1 MPTFCWPDSM
11 RPLLLLLLALP
22 VARAADPL
30 PGHSSHGEAFNEG
43 PRQAAVLIE
52 GTGEVDFPVQT
63 SKPMAQRF
71 FDQGIGQ
78 LHGFWF
84 YEAERSFRQAAALD
98 KDCAMAFWG
107 MAMANVNNETR
118 ARQFTSK
125 AVALKDK
132 ACDSDR
138 AWIRVLE
145 NFYLKKDDKRD
156 KKQRELDFIRDLEE
170 IVQARPGD
178 VEAKAFLVWKI
189 WHAKKEAPISSPQA
203 VDALLDQ
210 IFALAPNHP
219 AHHYRIHLWDDRKPE
234 RALKSAALCGQ
245 AAPAIAHMWHMPGH
259 TYSKVKR
266 FDDAVW
272 QQEAST
278 RVDHA
283 YMRREFVLPDQIHNY
298 AHNEEWLV
306 RNYNEL
312 GRAADALALAR
323 SLIANPRHPK
333 YNTLDKSGS
342 SASYGRRRLLETLEK
357 WQLWS
362 ELRATAADFL
372 EPATQAEVE
381 VPRLRALG
389 LAAFHLD
396 DAAGLGRAI
405 ADLEKFERAQAAKPV
420 AKQKGENKPA
430 AKPAAKVA
438 TPPAPSAKT
447 PVAGA
452 GQATAPAAAKSEPAK
467 PAAKATGAP
476 PVVADKAKAAEPKKP
491 DAKKPEPSAAAK
503 ALVELR
509 VLRAVHGKQE
519 DAAKQLEAAKDL
531 PKDLA
536 ARLWLRLGDK
546 AKAAT
551 AASGF
556 GSDLFGQATKADL
569 LQAAGR
575 MDEARKAFDE
585 ARKLAFAMDRD
596 LPAAKRLAELADTF
610 GVKGDWRLPAP
621 KRDDSGVR
629 PPLDSLGPIH
639 WSPPQAPD
647 WQALTLE
654 GKAFSSRE
662 LAGRNHLLIFYL
674 GSACTH
680 CMEQVNAFAKVA
692 PEFEKAGLS
701 ITAVTS
707 EPMSLAGRLVEQMS
721 DKKLPPFPV
730 LCDPSREAFKAFRAH
745 DDFEEEP
752 LHAAALVDAKGRLRW
767 LDVSWEPFTDTK
779 FLLAEAR
786 RLLALKAD

>member
-1 MPTFCWPDSM
+1 M

-63 SKPMAQRF
+63 TKPMAQRF
-71 FDQGIGQ
+71 FNQGIGQ

-98 KDCAMAFWG
+98 KNCAMAFWG

-118 ARQFTSK
+118 AKQFTSK

-170 IVQARPGD
+170 IVQTRPQD

-189 WHAKKEAPISSPQA
+189 WHAKKDAPISSPQA

-210 IFALAPNHP
+210 IFAVAPNHP

-312 GRAADALALAR
+312 GCAADAIALAR
-323 SLIANPRHPK
+323 SLVANPRHPK
-333 YNTLDKSGS
+333 YNTLDKSSS

-357 WQLWS
+357 WQLWP
-362 ELRATAADFL
+362 ELRATAANFL
-372 EPATQAEVE
+372 EPATLAEVE

-389 LAAFHLD
+389 LAAFRLD
-396 DAAGLGRAI
+396 DASGLDRAI
-405 ADLEKFERAQAAKPV
+405 ADLEKFDRAQAAKAV
-420 AKQKGENKPA
+420 ADKKAQ
-430 AKPAAKVA
+430 
-438 TPPAPSAKT
+438 
-447 PVAGA
+447 
-452 GQATAPAAAKSEPAK
+452 AK
-467 PAAKATGAP
+467 PAAKAEAKPAAKPVAALAKSAP
-476 PVVADKAKAAEPKKP
+476 SAVAAKAKSAEPKKV
-491 DAKKPEPSAAAK
+491 DAKKPEPTAAAK

-509 VLRAVHGKQE
+509 VLRAVHSQQG

-551 AASGF
+551 AANGL
-556 GSDLFGQATKADL
+556 GSDLAGQSAKADL
-569 LQAAGR
+569 LHTAGR
-575 MDEARKAFDE
+575 TDEARKAFDE

-596 LPAAKRLAELADTF
+596 LPAAKRLGELAGSF

-639 WSPPQAPD
+639 WSPPEAPD

-721 DKKLPPFPV
+721 DQKLPPFPV

-752 LHAAALVDAKGRLRW
+752 LHAAVLVDAKGRLRW

-786 RLLALKAD
+786 RLLALDAD

>member
-1 MPTFCWPDSM
+1 M

-52 GTGEVDFPVQT
+52 GTGAVDFPVQT

-71 FDQGIGQ
+71 FEQGIGQ
-78 LHGFWF
+78 LHGFWY

-118 ARQFTSK
+118 ARQFTGK

-145 NFYLKKDDKRD
+145 NYYLKKDDKRD

-189 WHAKKEAPISSPQA
+189 WHAKKDAPISSPQA

-210 IFALAPNHP
+210 IFAIAPQHP

-389 LAAFHLD
+389 LAAFQLK

-405 ADLEKFERAQAAKPV
+405 ADLEKFDRDQAAKAAADKKP
-420 AKQKGENKPA
+420 ESKPA
-430 AKPAAKVA
+430 AKPAVQPAAAPATAKVSP
-438 TPPAPSAKT
+438 TPAKT

-452 GQATAPAAAKSEPAK
+452 GQATPPAPAK
-467 PAAKATGAP
+467 PAPAKPVTAQAKSNP
-476 PVVADKAKAAEPKKP
+476 PAAAAKAKAAAPKKP

-509 VLRAVHGKQE
+509 VLRAVQGQQA

-536 ARLWLRLGDK
+536 ARLWLRLDDK
-546 AKAAT
+546 AKAVT
-551 AASGF
+551 AANGLA
-556 GSDLFGQATKADL
+556 GDLAGQAAKADL

-575 MDEARKAFDE
+575 TDEARQAFEE
-585 ARKLAFAMDRD
+585 ARKLAFAMDRE
-596 LPAAKRLAELADTF
+596 LPAAKRLAELAGSF
-610 GVKGDWRLPAP
+610 GVKGDWSLPAP
-621 KRDDSGVR
+621 KRTDSGVR

-639 WSPPQAPD
+639 WSPPEAPA
-647 WQALTLE
+647 WEALTLE

-662 LAGRNHLLIFYL
+662 LAGRNHLLLFYL

-692 PEFEKAGLS
+692 PEFAKAGLS

-767 LDVSWEPFTDTK
+767 LDVSWEPFTDTT

-786 RLLALKAD
+786 RLLALDAD

>member
-1 MPTFCWPDSM
+1 M
-11 RPLLLLLLALP
+11 RPLLLLLLVLP

-52 GTGEVDFPVQT
+52 GTGGVDFPVQT

-71 FDQGIGQ
+71 FDQGVGQ

-118 ARQFTSK
+118 AKQFTSK

-138 AWIRVLE
+138 AWIRVME

-170 IVQARPGD
+170 IVQARPD
-178 VEAKAFLVWKI
+178 NVEAKAFLVWKI
-189 WHAKKEAPISSPQA
+189 WHAKKDAPISSPQA

-210 IFALAPNHP
+210 IFAVAPNHP

-234 RALKSAALCGQ
+234 RALKSAAFCGQ
-245 AAPAIAHMWHMPGH
+245 ASPAIAHMWHMPGH

-312 GRAADALALAR
+312 GRATDAIALAR

-333 YNTLDKSGS
+333 YNTLDKAGS

-357 WQLWS
+357 WQLWK
-362 ELRATAADFL
+362 ELRATATDLL

-389 LAAFHLD
+389 LAAFQLD
-396 DAAGLGRAI
+396 DAAGLDRAI
-405 ADLEKFERAQAAKPV
+405 ADLEKFDRAQAAKAVAEKKAQAKPAAKAESKAAAKPV
-420 AKQKGENKPA
+420 AKPA
-430 AKPAAKVA
+430 VA
-438 TPPAPSAKT
+438 
-447 PVAGA
+447 VA
-452 GQATAPAAAKSEPAK
+452 PAK
-467 PAAKATGAP
+467 PATPAAPAPSPKPAAGQVNKPAPAKASP
-476 PVVADKAKAAEPKKP
+476 PAVAAKAKDAEPKKA
-491 DAKKPEPSAAAK
+491 DAKKPEPTAAAK

-509 VLRAVHGKQE
+509 VLRAVHSQQG

-551 AASGF
+551 AANGL
-556 GSDLFGQATKADL
+556 GNDLAGQSAKADL
-569 LQAAGR
+569 LHAAGR
-575 MDEARKAFDE
+575 TDEARKAFDE

-596 LPAAKRLAELADTF
+596 LPAAKRLAELAGTF

-621 KRDDSGVR
+621 KRTDSGVR

-639 WSPPQAPD
+639 WSPPEAPS

-654 GKAFSSRE
+654 GKPFSSRE

-752 LHAAALVDAKGRLRW
+752 LHAAAVIDAKGRLRW

-786 RLLALKAD
+786 RLLALDAD

>member
-1 MPTFCWPDSM
+1 M

-63 SKPMAQRF
+63 TKPMAQRF
-71 FDQGIGQ
+71 FEQGIGQ

-118 ARQFTSK
+118 AKQFTSK

-156 KKQRELDFIRDLEE
+156 KKQRELDFIRDLEA
-170 IVQARPGD
+170 IVQERPQD

-210 IFALAPNHP
+210 IFAIAPNHP

-245 AAPAIAHMWHMPGH
+245 ASPAIAHMWHMPGH

-333 YNTLDKSGS
+333 YNTLDKFGS

-357 WQLWS
+357 WQLWP
-362 ELRATAADFL
+362 ELRTTAADFL

-389 LAAFHLD
+389 LAAFQLD
-396 DAAGLGRAI
+396 DAAGLDRAI
-405 ADLEKFERAQAAKPV
+405 AELEKFERASAAKP
-420 AKQKGENKPA
+420 AAEKKGESKSA
-430 AKPAAKVA
+430 AKPAAKVTA
-438 TPPAPSAKT
+438 TPAPPAKT
-447 PVAGA
+447 PAAGA
-452 GQATAPAAAKSEPAK
+452 GQATPPASAKPEPAK
-467 PAAKATGAP
+467 PVAKPVVAPTKGAPPAVAAKAKT
-476 PVVADKAKAAEPKKP
+476 AEPKKP
-491 DAKKPEPSAAAK
+491 DAKKPEPTAAAK

-509 VLRAVHGKQE
+509 VLRAVHSQQV

-546 AKAAT
+546 AKAVT
-551 AASGF
+551 AANGL

-575 MDEARKAFDE
+575 TDEARKAFDE

-596 LPAAKRLAELADTF
+596 LPAAKRLAELAGTF
-610 GVKGDWRLPAP
+610 GVKGDWHLPAP

-654 GKAFSSRE
+654 GKPFSSRE

-692 PEFEKAGLS
+692 PEFTKAGLS
-701 ITAVTS
+701 ITAITS

-752 LHAAALVDAKGRLRW
+752 LHAAALVDAKGRLCW

-786 RLLALKAD
+786 RLLALDAD

>member
-1 MPTFCWPDSM
+1 M

-52 GTGEVDFPVQT
+52 GTGRVNFPVQT
-63 SKPMAQRF
+63 AKPMAQRF
-71 FDQGIGQ
+71 FNQGMGQ
-78 LHGFWF
+78 LHGFWY
-84 YEAERSFRQAAALD
+84 YEAERSFRQAADLD

-118 ARQFTSK
+118 AKQFTSK
-125 AVALKDK
+125 ALALKDK
-132 ACDSDR
+132 ASDRDR
-138 AWIRVLE
+138 AWLRVLE
-145 NFYLKKDDKRD
+145 NYYLKKDDKRD

-170 IVQARPGD
+170 IVHARPDD
-178 VEAKAFLVWKI
+178 VEAKAFLVWKV
-189 WHAKKEAPISSPQA
+189 WHAKREAPISSPQA

-210 IFALAPNHP
+210 IFAAAPDHP

-245 AAPAIAHMWHMPGH
+245 ASPGIAHMWHMPGH

-312 GRAADALALAR
+312 GRAADAIALAR
-323 SLIANPRHPK
+323 SLVANPRHPK
-333 YNTLDKSGS
+333 FNTLDKSGT
-342 SASYGRRRLLETLEK
+342 SASYGQRRLLETLEK
-357 WQLWS
+357 WQLWPQ
-362 ELRATAADFL
+362 LRATAADFL
-372 EPATQAEVE
+372 EPATQADVE

-389 LAAFHLD
+389 LAAFHLE
-396 DAAGLGRAI
+396 DAAGLDLAI
-405 ADLEKFERAQAAKPV
+405 AALDKFDRAQAAKAP
-420 AKQKGENKPA
+420 ADKKAESKPA
-430 AKPAAKVA
+430 AKPEAK
-438 TPPAPSAKT
+438 PA
-447 PVAGA
+447 V
-452 GQATAPAAAKSEPAK
+452 ATAPAKTATPAK
-467 PAAKATGAP
+467 ASQPAKDNAPEAKK
-476 PVVADKAKAAEPKKP
+476 ADTKKP
-491 DAKKPEPSAAAK
+491 VPSAAAK

-509 VLRAVHGKQE
+509 VLRAVKSKQTE
-519 DAAKQLEAAKDL
+519 AAKQLEAAKDL

-546 AKAAT
+546 AKAA
-551 AASGF
+551 AAANSL
-556 GSDLFGQATKADL
+556 GSDLAALAAKADL
-569 LQAAGR
+569 LLAADR
-575 MDEARKAFDE
+575 KDDARKAFDE

-596 LPAAKRLAELADTF
+596 LPAAKRLTELATRNF
-610 GVKGDWRLPAP
+610 GVQGDWRLPAP
-621 KRDDSGVR
+621 KRTDSGVR
-629 PPLDSLGPIH
+629 PALDSLGPIH
-639 WSPPQAPD
+639 WSPPQAPA
-647 WQALTLE
+647 WEALTLE
-654 GKAFSSRE
+654 GKPFSSRE

-692 PEFEKAGLS
+692 ADFEKAGLS

-730 LCDPSREAFKAFRAH
+730 LCDPSREAFKVFRAH
-745 DDFEEEP
+745 DDFEDEP
-752 LHAAALVDAKGRLRW
+752 LHAAVLVDAKGRLRW

-786 RLLALKAD
+786 RLLALAAD

>member
-1 MPTFCWPDSM
+1 M

-52 GTGEVDFPVQT
+52 GTGGVDFPVQT

-71 FDQGIGQ
+71 FEQGIGQ

-156 KKQRELDFIRDLEE
+156 KKQRELDFIRDLEA
-170 IVQARPGD
+170 IVQERPQD

-210 IFALAPNHP
+210 IFAVAPHHP

-306 RNYNEL
+306 RNFNEL
-312 GRAADALALAR
+312 GRAADAIALAR

-389 LAAFHLD
+389 LAAFQLD
-396 DAAGLGRAI
+396 DAAGLDRAI
-405 ADLEKFERAQAAKPV
+405 ADLEKFERASAAKPV
-420 AKQKGENKPA
+420 AKKKGESKPD
-430 AKPAAKVA
+430 AKPAAKVVA
-438 TPPAPSAKT
+438 APAPPAKT

-452 GQATAPAAAKSEPAK
+452 GQASPPTAAKSEPAK
-467 PAAKATGAP
+467 PAAKPVAAPAKAAP
-476 PVVADKAKAAEPKKP
+476 PVVADKAKVAEPKKAE
-491 DAKKPEPSAAAK
+491 AKKPEPSAAAK

-546 AKAAT
+546 AKAVT
-551 AASGF
+551 AANGL

-575 MDEARKAFDE
+575 TDEARKAFDQ

-596 LPAAKRLAELADTF
+596 LPAAKRLAELAGSF

-639 WSPPQAPD
+639 WSPPLAPD

-721 DKKLPPFPV
+721 DQKMPPFPV

-752 LHAAALVDAKGRLRW
+752 LHAAVLVDAKGRLRW

-786 RLLALKAD
+786 RLLALDAD

>member
-1 MPTFCWPDSM
+1 MPTFCRPDSM
-11 RPLLLLLLALP
+11 RPLLLLLLVLP

-52 GTGEVDFPVQT
+52 GTGQVDFPVQT
-63 SKPMAQRF
+63 TKPMAQRF
-71 FDQGIGQ
+71 FNQGIGQ
-78 LHGFWF
+78 LHGFWY
-84 YEAERSFRQAAALD
+84 YEAERSFRQVAALD
-98 KDCAMAFWG
+98 PDCAMAFWG
-107 MAMANVNNETR
+107 MALANINNETR
-118 ARQFTSK
+118 AKQFTGK
-125 AVALKDK
+125 AIALRDK

-145 NFYLKKDDKRD
+145 NYYLKKDDKRD

-210 IFALAPNHP
+210 IFAVAPNHP

-245 AAPAIAHMWHMPGH
+245 ASPAIAHMWHMPGH

-306 RNYNEL
+306 RNFNEL
-312 GRAADALALAR
+312 GRAGDAIALAR
-323 SLIANPRHPK
+323 SLVANPRHPK

-342 SASYGRRRLLETLEK
+342 SASYGQRRLLETLEK
-357 WQLWS
+357 WQLWPQ
-362 ELRATAADFL
+362 LREAAGTFL
-372 EPATQAEVE
+372 VKATQAEVE

-389 LAAFHLD
+389 LAAFQLEDGPGLD
-396 DAAGLGRAI
+396 RAI
-405 ADLEKFERAQAAKPV
+405 ADLEAFEKARVAKAAPAEKVNKAAPATPAKQAGSEPAKATNPPAGAGQGKGTPAPAVVAKSEVKSEVKPGAKPV
-420 AKQKGENKPA
+420 AKA
-430 AKPAAKVA
+430 
-438 TPPAPSAKT
+438 
-447 PVAGA
+447 
-452 GQATAPAAAKSEPAK
+452 
-467 PAAKATGAP
+467 PAAKA
-476 PVVADKAKAAEPKKP
+476 E
-491 DAKKPEPSAAAK
+491 AKKNEPTPAVK
-503 ALVELR
+503 ALAELR
-509 VLRAVHGKQE
+509 VLSAVLGRQE
-519 DAAKQLEAAKDL
+519 DAAKRVEAAKDL

-536 ARLWLRLGDK
+536 ARLWLRLGNKDK
-546 AKAAT
+546 AIAA
-551 AASGF
+551 AQGLGA
-556 GSDLFGQATKADL
+556 DLAGQSAKADL
-569 LQAAGR
+569 LHAAGNK
-575 MDEARKAFDE
+575 EAARKAFDE

-596 LPAAKRLAELADTF
+596 LPVAKRLGVLAREF
-610 GVKGDWRLPAP
+610 GVEGDWRLPAP

-629 PPLDSLGPIH
+629 PPLESLGPIH
-639 WSPPQAPD
+639 WSPPEAPT
-647 WQALTLE
+647 WEAFTLD
-654 GKAFSSRE
+654 GKPFSSRE
-662 LAGRNHLLIFYL
+662 LAGRDHLLIFYL

-692 PEFEKAGLS
+692 PEFDKAGITL
-701 ITAVTS
+701 TAVTL
-707 EPMSLAGRLVEQMS
+707 EPMSIAGRLVEQMA

-745 DDFEEEP
+745 DDFENEA
-752 LHAAALVDAKGRLRW
+752 LHAAALIDAKGRLRW
-767 LDVSWEPFTDTK
+767 LDVSWEPFTDTA

-786 RLLALKAD
+786 RLLALKGE

>member
-1 MPTFCWPDSM
+1 M

-52 GTGEVDFPVQT
+52 GTGQVDFPVQT

-78 LHGFWF
+78 LHGFWY

-118 ARQFTSK
+118 AKQFTSR

-138 AWIRVLE
+138 AWIQVLE

-156 KKQRELDFIRDLEE
+156 KKQRELDFIRDLEA
-170 IVQARPGD
+170 IVQDRPQD

-189 WHAKKEAPISSPQA
+189 WHAKREAPISSPQA

-210 IFALAPNHP
+210 IFAVAPNHP

-312 GRAADALALAR
+312 GRAADAIALAR

-333 YNTLDKSGS
+333 HNTLDKSGS

-389 LAAFHLD
+389 LAAFQLD
-396 DAAGLGRAI
+396 DAAGLDRAI
-405 ADLEKFERAQAAKPV
+405 ADLEKFERAQAAKATADKKAESKAAATKAPV
-420 AKQKGENKPA
+420 ASADKAASTAKAAQPA
-430 AKPAAKVA
+430 KAKESVPASAVVAGQEAKPSSTKSETAK
-438 TPPAPSAKT
+438 
-447 PVAGA
+447 PVAA
-452 GQATAPAAAKSEPAK
+452 
-467 PAAKATGAP
+467 
-476 PVVADKAKAAEPKKP
+476 KAKAAESKQP

-509 VLRAVHGKQE
+509 VLRAVHGKQD

-546 AKAAT
+546 AKAVT
-551 AASGF
+551 AANGL
-556 GSDLFGQATKADL
+556 GSDLFGQAAKADL
-569 LQAAGR
+569 LHAAGR
-575 MDEARKAFDE
+575 TDEARKAFEE
-585 ARKLAFAMDRD
+585 ARKLAFVMDRE
-596 LPAAKRLAELADTF
+596 LPAAKRLGELAGEF
-610 GVKGDWRLPAP
+610 GIKGDWRLPAP

-647 WQALTLE
+647 WEALTLE

-786 RLLALKAD
+786 RLLALEAD